1 MDINELL
8 QEKLKEA
15 WDKLEEDKIYYSR
28 MVNDFKEIRD
38 QVRDQIKGLRD
49 QKLEETQRVVKKII
63 KQFKKTANQL
73 DTISIPIG
81 DYIIK
86 D

>member
-1 MDINELL
+1 MDVNELL

-28 MVNDFKEIRD
+28 MINDFKEIRD

>member
-15 WDKLEEDKIYYSR
+15 WEKVEEDKRYYSR
-28 MVNDFKEIRD
+28 LINEFEEIRD
-38 QVRDQIKGLRD
+38 QVRDQIKELRE